1 VQGTAVLSVT
11 AQAKGSAENLHDS
24 GTQKFTPDFRTVGSG
39 LFMQHSLRSRLIGGS
54 YESLPALEFFC
65 HAGKTAASKELFLW
79 KSMFSLKIIA

>member
-1 VQGTAVLSVT
+1 MQGTAVLQVT

-54 YESLPALEFFC
+54 YESLPALEFFVVQARLPLLKNYFFGSQC
-65 HAGKTAASKELFLW
+65 FL
-79 KSMFSLKIIA
+79 